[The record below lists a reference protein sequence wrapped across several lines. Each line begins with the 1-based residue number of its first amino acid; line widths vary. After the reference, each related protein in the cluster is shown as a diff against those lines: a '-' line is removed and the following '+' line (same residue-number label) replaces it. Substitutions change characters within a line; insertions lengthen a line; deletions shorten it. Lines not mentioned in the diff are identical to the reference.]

1 MLFDY
6 ISEIK
11 ITEKNINIYI
21 TKPVVKS
28 EIIFFKEE
36 MDKKIT
42 EKMLEMYDSYARK
55 IKIL

>member
-11 ITEKNINIYI
+11 VTEKNINIHM
-21 TKPVVKS
+21 TKPIAKS
-28 EIIFFKEE
+28 EIMFLKEE

-42 EKMLEMYDSYARK
+42 EKMSEMYDSYERK